1 MPAGA
6 EDLMTDTGP
15 RGVGARVRCCAVS
28 RSVRPVDDLIR
39 FVVAPDGAV
48 LADLK
53 RKLPGRGLWVTAR
66 RSAVREAVRRNAF
79 GRGFRRDV
87 TVAPDL
93 PDRVD
98 TALLRA
104 ALDALAI
111 AAKASRVVSG
121 FAAVAA
127 AVTSQPVVALMHA
140 SQAAPDG
147 IRKLAAAAAR
157 RPGTAP
163 AVVGL
168 FTSPQ
173 LDLALGRSNVVHAA
187 LLPGRESDGFLV
199 RCASLERFRS
209 DDGGEPARP

>member
-1 MPAGA
+1 
-6 EDLMTDTGP
+6 MTDTGP
-15 RGVGARVRCCAVS
+15 RGVGERQRCCALS
-28 RSVRPVDDLIR
+28 RRVRPEGELIR

-48 LADLK
+48 LADVK

-66 RSAVREAVRRNAF
+66 HAAVREAVRRHAF
-79 GRGFRRDV
+79 ARGFRREV

-93 PDRVD
+93 AERVD
-98 TALLRA
+98 ALLTRA

-121 FAAVAA
+121 FGAVRA
-127 AVTSQPVVALMHA
+127 AVTGQNVAALLHA
-140 SQAAPDG
+140 REAAPDG
-147 IRKLAAAAAR
+147 MRKLAAALGH
-157 RPGTAP
+157 RPQT
-163 AVVGL
+163 AVVCL

-173 LDLALGRSNVVHAA
+173 LDLALGRLNVVHAA
-187 LLPGRESDGFLV
+187 LLPGRESDGFLM